1 MPFYDFKCPDGCG
14 YFEDIFVPLA
24 EHGKTTCPE
33 CSSLLTTVIS
43 EVALV
48 GPMPSKPIVI
58 KQVGKSFETGSAY
71 RQYQRENPGFEVVS
85 ENSSTWQ
92 KHHHKA
98 REKAEAKARKQG
110 YRDFEAKQV
119 HRKKEKAKRTGKVD
133 KKIFIH

>member
-1 MPFYDFKCPDGCG
+1 
-14 YFEDIFVPLA
+14 
-24 EHGKTTCPE
+24 
-33 CSSLLTTVIS
+33 
-43 EVALV
+43 
-48 GPMPSKPIVI
+48 MPSKPIVI

>member
-33 CSSLLTTVIS
+33 CSALLTTVIS

-71 RQYQRENPGFEVVS
+71 R
-85 ENSSTWQ
+85 
-92 KHHHKA
+92 
-98 REKAEAKARKQG
+98 
-110 YRDFEAKQV
+110 
-119 HRKKEKAKRTGKVD
+119 
-133 KKIFIH
+133 